1 MQPPD
6 QRHNGCSDM
15 QRCSTGRS
23 WGRIDKK
30 LECTPRC
37 TPPQRRQRLFS
48 GAGIPQLAKMAR
60 EGKPGGNEG
69 ADGGQAAQA
78 AHLAEAGV
86 LGVEGESALQHTAAA
101 LHMVYPIPQPDPFL
115 QLRPGHP
122 GLGEVRAQLH
132 ATLKGVPRADVVLQA
147 AAALSQGS
155 GLSESLVGLT
165 SHKYSAACMC
175 SPPLRLVESNNV
187 GEI

>member
-1 MQPPD
+1 VHASLHTPAATPKAAF
-6 QRHNGCSDM
+6 
-15 QRCSTGRS
+15 
-23 WGRIDKK
+23 WGRH
-30 LECTPRC
+30 T
-37 TPPQRRQRLFS
+37 
-48 GAGIPQLAKMAR
+48 PQLAQMAR
-60 EGKPGGNEG
+60 AGKLGSNEG
-69 ADGGQAAQA
+69 ADGGQATKA

-132 ATLKGVPRADVVLQA
+132 ATLEGVPRADVVLQA

-155 GLSESLVGLT
+155 GLIESLVGLT
-165 SHKYSAACMC
+165 SQKYSAACMC
-175 SPPLRLVESNNV
+175 SPPLGLVESNNV
-187 GEI
+187 AKFQYVIKRGPSTYSRCRAS